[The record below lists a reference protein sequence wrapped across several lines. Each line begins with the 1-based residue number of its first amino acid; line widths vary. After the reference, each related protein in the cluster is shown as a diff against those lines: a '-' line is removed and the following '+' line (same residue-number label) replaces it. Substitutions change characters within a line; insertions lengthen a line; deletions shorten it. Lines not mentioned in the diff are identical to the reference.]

1 MSAAAV
7 LKAASGGAS
16 RRLVQTVAIFLVL
29 AASAAAGTLGLT
41 LSTNANAQFLG
52 AFARQHGADLALSI
66 DASKV
71 TAVDLARTR
80 RLPGV
85 TDAAGPYPETYISLA
100 GSGPAASSSAER
112 HGSGIHARTPVTVT
126 PRTPVGRSPQ
136 RSSTTTQPSADS
148 GVSGRLIPGGQVNP
162 IAEYPGEGISVAG
175 RASMGGP
182 LDDLILLNGRWATR
196 PGEIVLSHD
205 RPVPAEPGAT
215 VTVTSAPGKPKL
227 KVVGIATSVSS
238 ADLAWVMP
246 SQLAALRPVN
256 EPALEQMLYTFQ
268 RASTPQQI
276 DADVAELQHALPA
289 RAVINSVSW
298 LETAS
303 KLASIQDI
311 NTPFAVAFAL
321 IALVLAVL
329 ITASVAAAAV
339 VASYRRIGVLKSI
352 GFTPAQIATTY
363 LVQIGIPALAG
374 ALAGTLLGNRWV
386 LPLLNGGPGAAAA
399 VPFWINVTVP
409 LALLAL
415 TGLAA
420 LVPALR
426 AARLSTVQTIV
437 AAQTP
442 RAGHGY
448 AAHRFAGKLA
458 VPRSV
463 SLGLAAAFTRPA
475 RSALTLA
482 AVTFGLTA
490 VVLAV
495 GLDSSIAKIDSATT
509 QTLRSV
515 LIGGGVPPH
524 VHTLTP
530 RQQRTIVATLRA
542 QPGTLGYVDEADA
555 TASTPGVGPRVPVTA
570 FQGNAAGLGWD
581 ITSGTWFTRPGQ
593 VVVNTAQPGTA
604 HLAVGQTIHMTR
616 RRQDP
621 HRADHRGGLRP
632 GTAPGGRH
640 SVHQPADPRER
651 RHSPSHHPVRGRRHA
666 REPAELPSIAPA
678 SARARLQRQHPQ
690 SRIRHRT
697 EPQQPRRGRL
707 RAHRHLAD
715 AAADDHHRG
724 TGRSRRAELRAD
736 AHPRAYPRPWD
747 IQGTRDDPAANDPHD
762 RLLGRRSRH
771 HRHHHRAAHR
781 DSPPGSRLTRHRQ
794 NPGHTHHSRR
804 HARLHH
810 RQPRTT
816 RPRRPWHRPH
826 RRARPSK
833 LGCHLENNNRAT
845 RRITSRIRQKRQKA
859 PPDQARAAS
868 PIPRSPRPSP
878 SEAAARPRCPL

>member
-126 PRTPVGRSPQ
+126 PSTPVGRSPQ

-148 GVSGRLIPGGQVNP
+148 GVSGRLIPDGQVNP

-238 ADLAWVMP
+238 ADLAWVVP

-386 LPLLNGGPGAAAA
+386 LPLLNGGPGAAAG

-463 SLGLAAAFTRPA
+463 SLGLAVAFTRPA

-604 HLAVGQTIHMTR
+604 HLAVGQTIHMTVDGKTLTAR
-616 RRQDP
+616 IT
-621 HRADHRGGLRP
+621 GEVY
-632 GTAPGGRH
+632 APG
-640 SVHQPADPRER
+640 PP
-651 RHSPSHHPVRGRRHA
+651 PVVGTLFISQQTLANAGIH
-666 REPAELPSIAPA
+666 LPIIRYEAVVMPA
-678 SARARLQRQHPQ
+678 SQQSYQASLQRALGPGYNVNILSLGFGTGQNHSSHGVGAFALIDTSLMRRLTIIIAVLAALGVLNSVLMLTHERIHDLGIFKALGMTPPQ
-690 SRIRHRT
+690 TILMIACWVAVPAITATIIALPTGIALQEAVLHAIGRKQDIPITAGVTHVYTTGSLALLALAGLGIALTGALGPASWAATSRT
-697 EPQQPRRGRL
+697 TTAL
-707 RAHRHLAD
+707 RA
-715 AAADDHHRG
+715 
-724 TGRSRRAELRAD
+724 E
-736 AHPRAYPRPWD
+736 
-747 IQGTRDDPAANDPHD
+747 
-762 RLLGRRSRH
+762 
-771 HRHHHRAAHR
+771 
-781 DSPPGSRLTRHRQ
+781 
-794 NPGHTHHSRR
+794 
-804 HARLHH
+804 
-810 RQPRTT
+810 
-816 RPRRPWHRPH
+816 
-826 RRARPSK
+826 
-833 LGCHLENNNRAT
+833 
-845 RRITSRIRQKRQKA
+845 
-859 PPDQARAAS
+859 
-868 PIPRSPRPSP
+868 
-878 SEAAARPRCPL
+878 